1 MAKSSSN
8 SERTTRN
15 WRQRLDQF
23 GIGLAGLCAVHCVAT
38 VLIVSGLGVGGHF
51 LLAPEI
57 HEIGLALAVMAAALA
72 IGWGGWRHRRPAPVL
87 VALVGLGFMTAA
99 LLVGHGSQEAVLTII
114 GVALVSVGHVLNMR
128 GFGHAAS

>member
-1 MAKSSSN
+1 MTSPPPTRV
-8 SERTTRN
+8 RTTRN

-57 HEIGLALAVMAAALA
+57 HEIGLALAVVAAALA
-72 IGWGGWRHRRPAPVL
+72 IGWGAWRHRRPAPIL

-99 LLVGHGSQEAVLTII
+99 LLFGHGPQEAVLTII
-114 GVALVSVGHVLNMR
+114 GVTIVSIGHVLNMR
-128 GFGHAAS
+128 GFGHSAS